1 MRCSSCGSDVPTGLR
16 FCGRC
21 GAEASDPGS
30 ATVILE
36 AEEQDPLLSQL
47 RHVLA
52 GEYEIERECGRG
64 GMAAVFK
71 ALDVS
76 LRRPVALKVMFPAA
90 AIGGAPAPRPRR
102 AGPPAARARPSQN
115 RPHLPL
121 PPAGRAPPHPV

>member
-64 GMAAVFK
+64 GMAAGFK

-76 LRRPVALKVMFPAA
+76 LPRPGAPQGVFPAA
-90 AIGGAPAPRPRR
+90 ALRGGAGPARAPR
-102 AGPPAARARPSQN
+102 GPPAPRARPSATT
-115 RPHLPL
+115 P
-121 PPAGRAPPHPV
+121 

>member
-64 GMAAVFK
+64 GVEGGFK
-71 ALDVS
+71 APGGS
-76 LRRPVALKVMFPAA
+76 PRRPAA
-90 AIGGAPAPRPRR
+90 PLVRCAACAVGGGR
-102 AGPPAARARPSQN
+102 G
-115 RPHLPL
+115 
-121 PPAGRAPPHPV
+121 GRAPA

>member
-1 MRCSSCGSDVPTGLR
+1 MRCSSGGSDVPTGLR

-76 LRRPVALKVMFPAA
+76 LRRPGALKVMFPAA
-90 AIGGAPAPRPRR
+90 PIGGAAARRAPRG
-102 AGPPAARARPSQN
+102 GPPGPRAPPSQN
-115 RPHLPL
+115 LPPL
-121 PPAGRAPPHPV
+121 PPGPARRPPPNLL

>member
-64 GMAAVFK
+64 GVAAAFK

-76 LRRPVALKVMFPAA
+76 LLPPGALKRMFPAA
-90 AIGGAPAPRPRR
+90 ALGGGRGPR
-102 AGPPAARARPSQN
+102 AS
-115 RPHLPL
+115 
-121 PPAGRAPPHPV
+121 PAGRP

>member
-64 GMAAVFK
+64 GMAHLYQGQGPSQPAPG
-71 ALDVS
+71 AHHVS
-76 LRRPVALKVMFPAA
+76 FSPAPPPGGPAA
-90 AIGGAPAPRPRR
+90 AG
-102 AGPPAARARPSQN
+102 PAA
-115 RPHLPL
+115 PL
-121 PPAGRAPPHPV
+121 PEPADPRTP

>member
-1 MRCSSCGSDVPTGLR
+1 MRCSSGGSDVPTGLR

-90 AIGGAPAPRPRR
+90 AIGGAPAQRLRRP
-102 AGPPAARARPSQN
+102 APPAPR
-115 RPHLPL
+115 
-121 PPAGRAPPHPV
+121 PPHPDTRPRFPRGPARG

>member
-64 GMAAVFK
+64 GVAGGVQG
-71 ALDVS
+71 LGVS
-76 LRRPVALKVMFPAA
+76 L
-90 AIGGAPAPRPRR
+90 PRPG
-102 AGPPAARARPSQN
+102 ALQGVVPSAALGGGPGPGGPGGGPPA
-115 RPHLPL
+115 
-121 PPAGRAPPHPV
+121 PPGR

>member
-90 AIGGAPAPRPRR
+90 AIGGALGRGAPR
-102 AGPPAARARPSQN
+102 AGPPA
-115 RPHLPL
+115 
-121 PPAGRAPPHPV
+121 PPAPHPHNVPPYPPGPGRGHP

>member
-76 LRRPVALKVMFPAA
+76 LRRPGALKVMFPAA
-90 AIGGAPAPRPRR
+90 AIRGAPAPRRPRG
-102 AGPPAARARPSQN
+102 GPPAAP
-115 RPHLPL
+115 RPHTNNV
-121 PPAGRAPPHPV
+121 PPFHLAQPRG

>member
-64 GMAAVFK
+64 GMAGGVK
-71 ALDVS
+71 APDVS
-76 LRRPVALKVMFPAA
+76 LRRPGAPGDVSFCRPPRGPGRRGPA
-90 AIGGAPAPRPRR
+90 GGAR
-102 AGPPAARARPSQN
+102 AGEANP
-115 RPHLPL
+115 
-121 PPAGRAPPHPV
+121 

>member
-64 GMAAVFK
+64 GMAGVLQAP
-71 ALDVS
+71 DVS
-76 LRRPVALKVMFPAA
+76 LRRPVALQGVFPAA
-90 AIGGAPAPRPRR
+90 PLGGGRGPRARAPAPRRPR
-102 AGPPAARARPSQN
+102 GPRP
-115 RPHLPL
+115 
-121 PPAGRAPPHPV
+121 

>member
-1 MRCSSCGSDVPTGLR
+1 MRCASCGSDVPSGLR

-76 LRRPVALKVMFPAA
+76 LRRPVALKVMLPAA
-90 AIGGAPAPRPRR
+90 SNG
-102 AGPPAARARPSQN
+102 N
-115 RPHLPL
+115 RTLS
-121 PPAGRAPPHPV
+121 ATWRSEEHP